1 MNPINS
7 YSIQK
12 QISTKRNEFD
22 LSHSQIDETN
32 AEKIIKLNDIP
43 FSQLGTLS
51 YIDKKQKD
59 NTLVLSNK
67 DIINFKNLSQ
77 HIKDANL
84 ANIPELS
91 SLTSEERENLT
102 SILTN
107 LDVFDQFLLT
117 ITSNKPATLIS
128 DINDIN
134 IQDNIKGHKVIKKK
148 LKSGLT
154 RCYILN
160 TKEVT
165 KIIDENKE
173 LFETRLNAH
182 GKSSDEIYEL
192 LSDSNKSPLLNNDIN
207 TVSDMVG
214 LILGYP
220 KISSIIYH
228 LAFNSHNL
236 LDDQSNLQKSKDN
249 LVDYIYS
256 DESPYINMDEDFL
269 SDLIDDI
276 QNITGHD
283 FLQKYIC
290 EKMDDYKICPIQCAV
305 FLPENEE
312 FMRIKNA
319 ILNCTKRLS
328 ELQKS

>member
-1 MNPINS
+1 MNPVNS
-7 YSIQK
+7 SPVQK
-12 QISTKRNEFD
+12 PCSTKRNEFEI
-22 LSHSQIDETN
+22 SCSQTYNETN
-32 AEKIIKLNDIP
+32 AEKMIKLNDIP
-43 FSQLGTLS
+43 SSQLGTLS
-51 YIDKKQKD
+51 YINKPKD
-59 NTLVLSNK
+59 YSHVLNHK
-67 DIINFKNLSQ
+67 DIMTFKTLSKHLQ
-77 HIKDANL
+77 DTNL
-84 ANIPELS
+84 ANIPKLS
-91 SLTSEERENLT
+91 NLTSEERENLT
-102 SILTN
+102 STLASFN
-107 LDVFDQFLLT
+107 GFDEFLLT
-117 ITSNKPATLIS
+117 ITDNKPATLIFDKK
-128 DINDIN
+128 DIDIKN
-134 IQDNIKGHKVIKKK
+134 NIKDHKVIKKK
-148 LKSGLT
+148 LENGLT

-160 TKEVT
+160 TKEVK
-165 KIIDENKE
+165 KIIDDNKE

-220 KISSIIYH
+220 KTSSIIYH

-236 LDDQSNLQKSKDN
+236 LDDQSCLQKSKDKI
-249 LVDYIYS
+249 VDYIYS

-269 SDLIDDI
+269 SDLTDDI

-283 FLQKYIC
+283 FLQRHIC

-319 ILNCTKRLS
+319 ILNCTRKLRNF
-328 ELQKS
+328 